1 MKILIILFILFIIWV
16 ICGEKG
22 IPILRRR
29 GAEREAGHL
38 KKLFCI
44 HCKQEWNHV
53 ECKPYTYYDYDCFLL
68 EYNYHNFD
76 DEGNRIMP
84 YGLFKDKL
92 IKEGVI

>member
-1 MKILIILFILFIIWV
+1 MRFGDNSDFYCCK
-16 ICGEKG
+16 CGKKG
-22 IPILRRR
+22 MPVLRRR

-44 HCKQEWNHV
+44 YCKQEWNHA
-53 ECKPYTYYDYDCFLL
+53 ECKPYTHYDYNCFLL

-76 DEGNRIMP
+76 NEGNRIMP

-92 IKEGVI
+92 VKEGVI